1 MEVNSHSGGASHNNI
16 DASWPAIV
24 DRIFSIIQ
32 LRERLVM
39 KRKARGRHKRK
50 LARCARKLRPRG
62 ANE

>member
-1 MEVNSHSGGASHNNI
+1 MEVNSHNVGASHNSI

-24 DRIFSIIQ
+24 DRIFSTIQ
-32 LRERLVM
+32 LRERLAM

-50 LARCARKLRPRG
+50 VARRARKLRTRG

>member
-1 MEVNSHSGGASHNNI
+1 MVVNLNNGGASRNNI

-24 DRIFSIIQ
+24 DRIFSIIR

-50 LARCARKLRPRG
+50 LARCARKLRTRG